1 MSLLLHLNRLSF
13 ALFPG
18 ICRLCGD
25 KTHRHMELCQA
36 CETELPR
43 IIHPC
48 PNCSLPGI
56 ASWQQA
62 RCGACL
68 TNRPDFA
75 SCIAPFRYE
84 AAIRHLHH
92 RFKFRQD
99 IAAGQLLADLLGD
112 CIKQRQPPRPDLLI
126 PVPMHWHRRLVRG
139 FNQAELICQALAMR
153 LRLQTSEALQRIRS
167 GLPQQDLSRT
177 ARATNVA
184 GAFQTQGARIAGR
197 HLVLVDDIL
206 TTGATVASAT
216 KALLAAGAARVDVWC
231 LARTVIR

>member
-13 ALFPG
+13 TLFPG

-25 KTHRHMELCQA
+25 KTHRPMELCQA
-36 CETELPR
+36 CETELPH
-43 IIHPC
+43 IIRPC

-56 ASWQQA
+56 APA
-62 RCGACL
+62 RQGLCGACL
-68 TNRPDFA
+68 ANRPDFA
-75 SCIAPFRYE
+75 SCIAPFKYE
-84 AAIRHLHH
+84 TSIRHLHH

-112 CIKQRQPPRPDLLI
+112 TIKKRQPPRPDLLI
-126 PVPMHWHRRLVRG
+126 PVPMHWRRRLARG

-153 LRLQTSEALQRIRS
+153 LKLQTSKALQRVKS
-167 GLPQQDLSRT
+167 GLPQQTLSRA

-184 GAFQTQGARIAGR
+184 GAFQTENVQIAGR

-216 KALLAAGAARVDVWC
+216 KTLLAAGAARVDVWC